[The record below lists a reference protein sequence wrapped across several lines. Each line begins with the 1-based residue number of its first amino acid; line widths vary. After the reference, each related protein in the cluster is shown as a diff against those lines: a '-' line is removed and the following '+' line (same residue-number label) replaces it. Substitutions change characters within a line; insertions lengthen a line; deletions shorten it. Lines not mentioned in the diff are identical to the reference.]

1 MVADLPG
8 KASKWS
14 CATLREGFQHVKAEM
29 DDAEKQLEQDIAETC
44 WRWFTYDVMVFMF
57 SKKVGLPYSYFFGGT
72 PPSPGDGSC
81 FGKGCSNFRGGRGS
95 PFLDS
100 ARVIFYIF

>member
-72 PPSPGDGSC
+72 PKPRRWKLLWKRLLKLQGRQGEPF
-81 FGKGCSNFRGGRGS
+81 FG
-95 PFLDS
+95 
-100 ARVIFYIF
+100 